1 LKPKNRFLVAKKCQK
16 CQKAQKGD
24 RFIFDENL
32 LTLSRGIAME
42 TTETTIGEYLIHRL
56 HQLGLHHAF
65 GIPGDYVLGFYK
77 QLEESKIKIIN
88 TCDEQGAGF
97 AANAYARVRGL
108 GAVCITYGV
117 GGLKVVNTTAQ
128 AYAEETAVVVISGAP
143 GVKEQLGNPLLHHKV
158 KNFDTQLK
166 IFEQLTAAQAVLD
179 NPATAC
185 REINRV
191 LGAAIC
197 YRRPVYIELPRDMVA
212 VKIVPQEETL
222 QPPDVDKGPFK
233 EALLEAEEMINQAKQ
248 PVIVAG
254 VELLRYGMHH
264 FLRKLVKKTNIPVTS
279 TLLGKSAISE
289 RHPRYIGLYEGG
301 LSRED
306 IRQFVENSD
315 CIILL
320 GVLLTDIDLG
330 IFTAHL
336 DQGKSIYSTSEKT
349 SIRFHTYPGVY
360 LNGFLLGLLKANI
373 RRRETTEI
381 PHAPALTPFHPVPDT
396 KITVERLFQR
406 LETFFDDSTFVIT
419 DTGDALFAAA
429 DISIP
434 RATEFMSS
442 AYYASMGFAVPASL
456 GVQLA
461 LPTLRPLVLVGD
473 GAFQMTG
480 MEVATAARYH
490 LNPIIIVLNNSGY
503 GTERPMLDGS
513 FNDVYPWQYARLPEV
528 LGAGKGFVVQTE
540 KDLEVAL
547 ESARNYREGFC
558 ILEVRLDPYD
568 FSPALQRMTSALG
581 KRVK

>member
-1 LKPKNRFLVAKKCQK
+1 MLVSVFVFFGGILMKP
-16 CQKAQKGD
+16 
-24 RFIFDENL
+24 
-32 LTLSRGIAME
+32 
-42 TTETTIGEYLIHRL
+42 TEITIGEYLIHRL
-56 HQLGLHHAF
+56 YQSGLRHAF

-77 QLEESKIKIIN
+77 QLEESQIKIIN

-97 AANAYARVRGL
+97 AATAYSRVCGL

-128 AYAEETAVVVISGAP
+128 AYAEESPVVVISGAP

-166 IFEQLTAAQAVLD
+166 VFEQLTVAQTVLD
-179 NPATAC
+179 NPATASQ
-185 REINRV
+185 EINRV
-191 LGAAIC
+191 LDAAIC

-212 VKIVPQEETL
+212 IKITPHETTL

-233 EALLEAEEMINQAKQ
+233 EALLEAEAMINQAKQ
-248 PVIVAG
+248 PIIIAG
-254 VELLRYGMHH
+254 VELLRYGMHQ
-264 FLRKLVKKTNIPVTS
+264 FLQKLVEKTNIPVTS

-289 RHPRYIGLYEGG
+289 RHPLYIGLYKGG
-301 LSRED
+301 LSQEN
-306 IRQFVENSD
+306 IRQYVESSD

-320 GVLLTDIDLG
+320 GVLLTDLDLG
-330 IFTAHL
+330 MFTANL
-336 DQGKSIYSTSEKT
+336 DQGKSIYATSEKT
-349 SIRFHTYPGVY
+349 SIRYHTYPGVY
-360 LNGFLLGLLKANI
+360 LNGFLLGLLKANLQ
-373 RRRETTEI
+373 RRETTEI
-381 PHAPALTPFHPVPDT
+381 PHAPALTPFQPVPNT
-396 KITVERLFQR
+396 KIRVERLFQR
-406 LETFFDDSTFVIT
+406 LETFLDDHTFVIA

-490 LNPIIIVLNNSGY
+490 LNPIIIVLNNLGY

-528 LGAGKGFVVQTE
+528 LGAGKGFDVQTE
-540 KDLEVAL
+540 EEFEAAL
-547 ESARNYREGFC
+547 EAARDYQEGFC
-558 ILEVRLDPYD
+558 ILDVRLDPYD
-568 FSPALQRMTSALG
+568 FSPALRRMTNALG